1 MKTPFSNF
9 FKKVFQHKADRPQPI
24 NKPAEQVK
32 EERKTPVKIPKAKKC
47 TRRPPVFNN
56 RLESMKRA
64 KRKIKNRIE
73 GASRKVNRYKPV
85 I

>member
-56 RLESMKRA
+56 RIEAIRSA
-64 KRKIKNRIE
+64 KRNARNRMQKT
-73 GASRKVNRYKPV
+73 SRKVNRYKPV